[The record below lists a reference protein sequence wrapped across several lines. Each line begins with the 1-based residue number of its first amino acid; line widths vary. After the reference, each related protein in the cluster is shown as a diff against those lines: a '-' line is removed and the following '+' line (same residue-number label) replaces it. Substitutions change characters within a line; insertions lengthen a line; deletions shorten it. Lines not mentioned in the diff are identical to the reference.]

1 VAVDHLA
8 VLHDRHVDVGAASAL
23 ISLMA
28 CGIVSGYSPPRSMVL
43 KRRPVR
49 SRCGSCG
56 RLSGVISAISGAGRA
71 LLSGAGVFTRA
82 DLIRLAARLS
92 EIAGKFLLS
101 VNDVSE
107 MREAFTRFGIESAAT
122 RYTASGCKGIDV
134 AEIVVTGPSPDAVLP
149 ARDLSSL

>member
-1 VAVDHLA
+1 MY
-8 VLHDRHVDVGAASAL
+8 RSAL
-23 ISLMA
+23 DIDQFDGLRH
-28 CGIVSGYSPPRSMVL
+28 CVGIFPAALHGFEAQAGAVQMRVLWSFVGRHLCDIWSGQ
-43 KRRPVR
+43 
-49 SRCGSCG
+49 
-56 RLSGVISAISGAGRA
+56 GAS
-71 LLSGAGVFTRA
+71 LSGAGVFTRA

-122 RYTASGCKGIDV
+122 RYTASSCKGIDV
-134 AEIVVTGPSPDAVLP
+134 AKIVVTGPSPDAVLP

>member
-8 VLHDRHVDVGAASAL
+8 VLHYRHVDVGAPSAS
-23 ISLMA
+23 INLMA
-28 CGIVSGYSPPRSMVL
+28 CGIVSGYSPPRSLVL

-49 SRCGSCG
+49 SCG